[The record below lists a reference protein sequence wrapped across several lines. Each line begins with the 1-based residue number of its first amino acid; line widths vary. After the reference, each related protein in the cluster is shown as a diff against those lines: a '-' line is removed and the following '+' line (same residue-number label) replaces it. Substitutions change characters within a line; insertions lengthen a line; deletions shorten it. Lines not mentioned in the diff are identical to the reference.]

1 MIYLELF
8 LGFLEVGCFAF
19 GGAYAAIPVIRDMVL
34 RYGWISEGDLSHMIA
49 VSESTP
55 GSIIVNLAT
64 FVGSRQGGFWG
75 AVIATVSVVT
85 PAFLIILIVTRVF
98 KNAMENTC
106 VKTVMEGLKSCVIG
120 IILAVGLFMILKS
133 LMPKAFVFDR
143 QALYMA
149 AGIVLLQVGY
159 RKKKGKSLSAIHL
172 IIASAVMG
180 VCVYG
185 F

>member
-64 FVGSRQGGFWG
+64 FVGSRQGGFLG

-85 PAFLIILIVTRVF
+85 PAFLIFL
-98 KNAMENTC
+98 
-106 VKTVMEGLKSCVIG
+106 LW
-120 IILAVGLFMILKS
+120 
-133 LMPKAFVFDR
+133 
-143 QALYMA
+143 ALHLP
-149 AGIVLLQVGY
+149 AGKFI
-159 RKKKGKSLSAIHL
+159 
-172 IIASAVMG
+172 
-180 VCVYG
+180 
-185 F
+185 